1 MAIKIATIVLA
12 MSALMTGVHSLQIV
26 NKNHENLEIQKGEE
40 MILVCTADVQALACV
55 FRGPKSQSYSMIKG
69 AKYDNDRV
77 QQYALDEKDCG
88 MKISSVEEDD
98 NGEWECSVTGKGAA
112 SGNLEEGK
120 GFINVVV
127 ALPPSQLYLE
137 QDGNPLTGPV
147 DLNLDSQRQSFIDC
161 VAVGGRPSPS
171 FNWYIGDQKM
181 NANIE
186 PSEETDENGVIL
198 YKSQLEYN
206 ADPKHNA
213 QNLRCE
219 VIHMGYTTQQLSD
232 SQNIVSA
239 PLNLQFKPEAK
250 KSQVFYGLKEN
261 HQETVRILFKANP
274 RPTEGKWMIGDVAV
288 PVGGTEADFTSTDFT
303 AGDVEGDYIVELV
316 FNMGKELENTNGVP
330 YKLEVTNS
338 LGSADY
344 GFQLALSTKP
354 PAESAGGPVIGIVVL
369 VVIIILIAGITL
381 FLRAKSLACFAAK
394 SEPLEEEKEAF
405 DDPEKGKLA
414 EDTKTPEKKSAE
426 VTETKKTETET
437 ENKEERKSNGA
448 HTPV

>member
-1 MAIKIATIVLA
+1 MYRRCRSSCLCVQRSQKPILLNDQGSKVSI
-12 MSALMTGVHSLQIV
+12 HSR
-26 NKNHENLEIQKGEE
+26 KNDFTFFSQTKKF
-40 MILVCTADVQALACV
+40 QFFF
-55 FRGPKSQSYSMIKG
+55 FR
-69 AKYDNDRV
+69 YDNDRV
-77 QQYALDEKDCG
+77 QQYALDTKDCG

-206 ADPKHNA
+206 ADPEHNA

-239 PLNLQFKPEAK
+239 PLNLQCKLPSHSVEI
-250 KSQVFYGLKEN
+250 
-261 HQETVRILFKANP
+261 T
-274 RPTEGKWMIGDVAV
+274 
-288 PVGGTEADFTSTDFT
+288 T
-303 AGDVEGDYIVELV
+303 A
-316 FNMGKELENTNGVP
+316 
-330 YKLEVTNS
+330 
-338 LGSADY
+338 
-344 GFQLALSTKP
+344 
-354 PAESAGGPVIGIVVL
+354 
-369 VVIIILIAGITL
+369 
-381 FLRAKSLACFAAK
+381 
-394 SEPLEEEKEAF
+394 
-405 DDPEKGKLA
+405 
-414 EDTKTPEKKSAE
+414 
-426 VTETKKTETET
+426 
-437 ENKEERKSNGA
+437 
-448 HTPV
+448 